1 MPDPGGFA
9 CLYPDLAA
17 LCFLLAEFGK
27 LCLAW
32 VIGGEGLML
41 LMEEGLIAIV
51 VAGTPD
57 LVVLGKTIYQTK
69 TSGNR

>member
-1 MPDPGGFA
+1 
-9 CLYPDLAA
+9 
-17 LCFLLAEFGK
+17 
-27 LCLAW
+27 
-32 VIGGEGLML
+32 ML